1 MDVPPHIAKLF
12 TIHVPFVF
20 PEIQQ
25 HNQYQVGKVADAG
38 TREQVG
44 NYRLKEVVQ

>member
-38 TREQVG
+38 TRE
-44 NYRLKEVVQ
+44 